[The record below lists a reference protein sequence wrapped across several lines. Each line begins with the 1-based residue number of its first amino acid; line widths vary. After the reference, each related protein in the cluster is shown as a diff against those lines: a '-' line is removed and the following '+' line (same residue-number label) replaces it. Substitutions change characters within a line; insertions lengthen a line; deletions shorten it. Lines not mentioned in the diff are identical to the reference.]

1 VSAYSKSIIGL
12 TADCHRTRLPSAA
25 RHDAAR
31 RMTAWPTT
39 PQAIKARISS
49 YRRILRQE
57 AASPGG
63 FGDGRG
69 KRFLLFTLYFQL
81 REDDEARA
89 YIDWYRATF
98 PEDHGHAES
107 FLCWALILR
116 RLGREDEAVYRF
128 IQAIDDNLPV
138 VADVVGDLQAPYGI
152 WGEDMWQVYRV
163 DASVIDAMTAEE
175 HAWLRSTWRLPAVV
189 AMRERY
195 IAIGRALVT
204 EPVGAHRSALVR
216 EQSALARAFMPQE
229 MPPLAKGTDWLTGGR
244 VATKRGSRKVIRTT
258 PETWRRGGR

>member
-1 VSAYSKSIIGL
+1 
-12 TADCHRTRLPSAA
+12 
-25 RHDAAR
+25 
-31 RMTAWPTT
+31 MTAWPTT

-89 YIDWYRATF
+89 YMDWYRVTF

-128 IQAIDDNLPV
+128 VQAIDNNLPV
-138 VADVVGDLQAPYGI
+138 LADVVGDLHAPYGMGEEI
-152 WGEDMWQVYRV
+152 WQAYRV
-163 DASVIDAMTAEE
+163 VSPVIDAMIAEE
-175 HAWLRSTWRLPAVV
+175 HVWLRSAWRSPAVV

-195 IAIGRALVT
+195 IAIGRALIT
-204 EPVGAHRSALVR
+204 EPVGASRSALVR
-216 EQSALARAFMPQE
+216 EQSALARAFMPKK
-229 MPPLAKGTDWLTGGR
+229 MPPLAAGADWLLNRR
-244 VATKRGSRKVIRTT
+244 VAASPRSNRKVIRTT
-258 PETWRRGGR
+258 PETWQRG